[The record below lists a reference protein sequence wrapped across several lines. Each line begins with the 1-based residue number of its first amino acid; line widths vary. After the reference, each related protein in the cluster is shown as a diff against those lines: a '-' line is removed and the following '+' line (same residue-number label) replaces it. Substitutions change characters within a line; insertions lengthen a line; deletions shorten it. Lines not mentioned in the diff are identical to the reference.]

1 MTALAAP
8 AEIETAEP
16 AGVEEP
22 GAAFLHAPRRPAI
35 TDTVTR
41 GAARLLVGLGYAPLT
56 EVALP
61 NGRRAD
67 LLALGPKGEFVIAEV
82 KSGIEDYRA
91 DGKWP
96 QYAPFCDRFFFAV
109 APEFPR
115 GVLPAEPG
123 LIVADGFGGA
133 VVREADLR
141 PLAPAR
147 RRALLLQFARLAAWR
162 AGASPAS
169 PGVFGAP

>member
-1 MTALAAP
+1 MSALAALP
-8 AEIETAEP
+8 DIDPEP
-16 AGVEEP
+16 QPVFGVEEP
-22 GAAFLHAPRRPAI
+22 GGAFVHAPRRPAI

-41 GAARLLVGLGYAPLT
+41 GAARLLVGLGYAPLA

-82 KSGIEDYRA
+82 KSGIEDFRA
-91 DGKWP
+91 DAKWP

-115 GVLPAEPG
+115 TVLPVEPG

-133 VVREADLR
+133 VLREAPAH

-147 RRALLLQFARLAAWR
+147 RKALLLQFARLAAWR
-162 AGASPAS
+162 ATG
-169 PGVFGAP
+169 

>member
-1 MTALAAP
+1 MSALAVLTDAVESEERP
-8 AEIETAEP
+8 SQP
-16 AGVEEP
+16 VFGVEEP
-22 GAAFLHAPRRPAI
+22 GGAFAGAPPRPVV
-35 TDTVTR
+35 TDSVTR
-41 GAARLLVGLGYAPLT
+41 GAARLFVGLGYAPLT

-61 NGRRAD
+61 NNRRAD

-91 DGKWP
+91 DAKWP

-109 APEFPR
+109 SPEFPR
-115 GVLPAEPG
+115 AALPDEPG

-133 VVREADLR
+133 VLREAPPH

-162 AGASPAS
+162 AMG
-169 PGVFGAP
+169 

>member
-1 MTALAAP
+1 MTDAALAVAP
-8 AEIETAEP
+8 EP
-16 AGVEEP
+16 PDPVLGVEEP
-22 GAAFLHAPRRPAI
+22 GAAFLHAPRRPAV

-56 EVALP
+56 EVSLP

-82 KSGIEDYRA
+82 KSSIEDFRSDA
-91 DGKWP
+91 KWP
-96 QYAPFCDRFFFAV
+96 EYAPFCDRFFFAV
-109 APEFPR
+109 SPDFPR
-115 GVLPAEPG
+115 HVLPEEPG
-123 LIVADGFGGA
+123 LICADGFGGA
-133 VVREADLR
+133 VLREAPLQ

-162 AGASPAS
+162 AGA
-169 PGVFGAP
+169 V

>member
-1 MTALAAP
+1 MTALSLAAAP
-8 AEIETAEP
+8 QEEP
-16 AGVEEP
+16 AFGVEEP
-22 GAAFLHAPRRPAI
+22 GASFAAAPRRPAI

-41 GAARLLVGLGYAPLT
+41 GAARLLTGLGFAALA

-67 LLALGPKGEFVIAEV
+67 LLALGPKGEFVIVEV
-82 KSGIEDYRA
+82 KSGVEDYRA
-91 DGKWP
+91 DAKWP
-96 QYAPFCDRFFFAV
+96 QYGPFCDRFFFAV

-115 GVLPAEPG
+115 HVLPEEPG
-123 LIVADGFGGA
+123 LICADGFGGA
-133 VVREADLR
+133 VIREAPPA

-162 AGASPAS
+162 AGA
-169 PGVFGAP
+169 V

>member
-1 MTALAAP
+1 MSALAALPDPVDDP
-8 AEIETAEP
+8 AADAP
-16 AGVEEP
+16 VFGVEEP
-22 GAAFLHAPRRPAI
+22 GAAFLHPPRRPTV
-35 TDTVTR
+35 TDAVTR
-41 GAARLLVGLGYAPLT
+41 GAARLLVGLGYASLA

-67 LLALGPKGEFVIAEV
+67 LLALGPRGEFVIVEV
-82 KSGIEDYRA
+82 KSGLEDYRA
-91 DGKWP
+91 DAKWP
-96 QYAPFCDRFFFAV
+96 QYEPFCDRFFFAV

-115 GVLPAEPG
+115 HILAAEPG

-133 VVREADLR
+133 VLREATSD

-162 AGASPAS
+162 AGA
-169 PGVFGAP
+169 

>member
-1 MTALAAP
+1 MSALAARPAP
-8 AEIETAEP
+8 AEGDAETP
-16 AGVEEP
+16 VFGVEEP
-22 GAAFLHAPRRPAI
+22 GAAFLHAPRRPAV
-35 TDTVTR
+35 TDAVTR
-41 GAARLLVGLGYAPLT
+41 GAARLLVGLGFSPLC

-82 KSGIEDYRA
+82 KSGVEDYRA
-91 DGKWP
+91 DAKWP
-96 QYAPFCDRFFFAV
+96 EYAPFCDRFFFAV

-115 GVLPAEPG
+115 HLLAPEPG

-133 VVREADLR
+133 VLREATPR

-162 AGASPAS
+162 AGS
-169 PGVFGAP
+169 